1 MPAAIINSILQ
12 NNLINNDAKNYPIIN
27 NNLNN
32 ILEKS
37 KLYIIY
43 NEI

>member
-1 MPAAIINSILQ
+1 MPAANKNSVLQ

>member
-1 MPAAIINSILQ
+1 MPAANKNSVLQ
-12 NNLINNDAKNYPIIN
+12 NNLINSYAKNYPIIN
-27 NNLNN
+27 NNINN

-43 NEI
+43 DEI